1 MDSPNS
7 SPDQEKQRGQQPS
20 ELSVLNDKDNTLE
33 SSDHI
38 PLLPSSS
45 QHEEETRHTL
55 ATEAFQPIL
64 KVLADLERDDPKFA
78 FPAARL
84 VGLYRRLR
92 ESCVSKHI
100 DVQKLDQSNQTLKE
114 AETHLRKERDGLQL
128 HHEKQLARL
137 RFFEQ
142 ALESSRE
149 RLISLLDDWNY
160 PLSPNLTGLRDV
172 AREE

>member
-7 SPDQEKQRGQQPS
+7 SPDQEKQGEQQPK
-20 ELSVLNDKDNTLE
+20 ELPNLNDKDHNLE
-33 SSDHI
+33 SSDHV
-38 PLLPSSS
+38 PPLPSPS
-45 QHEEETRHTL
+45 QHEEVTRHTL
-55 ATEAFQPIL
+55 ATEPFQPIL

-78 FPAARL
+78 VLATRL
-84 VGLYRRLR
+84 VGLYRCLW

-100 DVQKLDQSNQTLKE
+100 DGQELQQSNQILRE
-114 AETHLRKERDGLQL
+114 AGTHPRKERDGLQL
-128 HHEKQLARL
+128 CHDKQLDRL

-160 PLSPNLTGLRDV
+160 PYSASLAGLTNI